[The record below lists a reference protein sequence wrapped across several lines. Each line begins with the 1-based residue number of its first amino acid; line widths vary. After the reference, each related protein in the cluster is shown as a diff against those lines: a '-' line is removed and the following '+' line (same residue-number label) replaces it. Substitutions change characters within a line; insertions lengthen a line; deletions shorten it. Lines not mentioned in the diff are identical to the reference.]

1 MMKSTVTTSNRLT
14 PCAPGVRRWFPIAL
28 VLALAGTSGS
38 SRAARPLIT
47 DDARWVDP
55 GACQVEAWQKVNRG
69 SREYWAFPACNPTG
83 ALEITAGGNN
93 LPDGEGGR
101 INDYVLQGKKIF
113 RPLETN
119 GYGFG
124 LAVGA
129 FFHGD
134 PAPGQGQLKTAYFY
148 VPISKS
154 FLDDKLVVHVNLGAQ
169 NDHDARAR
177 SWTWGIGTEINITP
191 RFAFIAESYG
201 DDRARPYFQGGV
213 RFWIIPNRFQIDTT
227 IGAQSGDIGAT
238 RWFTTGLRLIS
249 PPFLK

>member
-1 MMKSTVTTSNRLT
+1 MGHFGVMIDARTLFRSWLSVTIAAWLAAV
-14 PCAPGVRRWFPIAL
+14 APA
-28 VLALAGTSGS
+28 
-38 SRAARPLIT
+38 RAARPLIT

-69 SREYWAFPACNPTG
+69 SREFWAFPACNPG
-83 ALEITAGGNN
+83 ALEITAGGND

-119 GYGFG
+119 DYGFG

-154 FLDDKLVVHVNLGAQ
+154 FLDDKVVVHVNLGAQ

-177 SWTWGIGTEINITP
+177 SWTWGMGTEINVTP

-201 DDRARPYFQGGV
+201 DDRTRPYFQGGV
-213 RFWIIPNRFQIDTT
+213 RFWIVPNRFQIDTT